1 VALVFIAE
9 VMLSLRCNLLES
21 RNSCSMVRTA
31 SAYLECWKCP
41 NWRAPNGFGAGN
53 PAATSGRFQREL
65 TMNNRSLQQANPT
78 DPGETRGHPNV
89 LPMDATLEIGG
100 EKFSV
105 ERGLFDMLPNHRNN
119 PRDKTTSLPPLSD
132 IARLS
137 LSIGRLLMESGE
149 SGRIIHEEIIR
160 VAYALGCD
168 SAEVYCQHA
177 AIIVTLRRGEEFC
190 VQMGKVGEHGV
201 NLRQSEA
208 IKDTL
213 RRVASGDLE
222 CSAAQTEFDDVPHT
236 TPSYPIWL
244 VCLCTGL
251 ACSAFG
257 RLFGVDW
264 PAFFPVLIGTASGQ
278 WIRHALI
285 VRKQNIFIVSGIVS
299 FGSAFLAGLGARL
312 LRSSHPE
319 TATVAAVLLLVPGVA
334 VLNIQMD
341 AIEGKPNLAAAR
353 GLRVIYLLVFM
364 TLGLIAAQRLIL
376 PVM

>member
-1 VALVFIAE
+1 
-9 VMLSLRCNLLES
+9 
-21 RNSCSMVRTA
+21 
-31 SAYLECWKCP
+31 
-41 NWRAPNGFGAGN
+41 
-53 PAATSGRFQREL
+53 
-65 TMNNRSLQQANPT
+65 
-78 DPGETRGHPNV
+78 
-89 LPMDATLEIGG
+89 
-100 EKFSV
+100 
-105 ERGLFDMLPNHRNN
+105 
-119 PRDKTTSLPPLSD
+119 
-132 IARLS
+132 
-137 LSIGRLLMESGE
+137 MESGE
-149 SGRIIHEEIIR
+149 SGRIIHEEIFR
-160 VAYALGCD
+160 VACALGCD

-208 IKDTL
+208 IRDTL
-213 RRVASGDLE
+213 RHVANGDLE
-222 CSAAQTEFDDVPHT
+222 CSAAQTELDDLPHT
-236 TPSYPIWL
+236 TPSYPVWV

-299 FGSAFLAGLGARL
+299 FGSAFLTGLGARL

-319 TATVAAVLLLVPGVA
+319 TAMVAAVLLLVPGVA

-353 GLRVIYLLVFM
+353 SLRVIYLLVFM
-364 TLGLIAAQRLIL
+364 TLGLVAAQRLIL
-376 PVM
+376 PVT

>member
-1 VALVFIAE
+1 
-9 VMLSLRCNLLES
+9 
-21 RNSCSMVRTA
+21 
-31 SAYLECWKCP
+31 
-41 NWRAPNGFGAGN
+41 
-53 PAATSGRFQREL
+53 
-65 TMNNRSLQQANPT
+65 
-78 DPGETRGHPNV
+78 
-89 LPMDATLEIGG
+89 
-100 EKFSV
+100 
-105 ERGLFDMLPNHRNN
+105 
-119 PRDKTTSLPPLSD
+119 
-132 IARLS
+132 
-137 LSIGRLLMESGE
+137 MESGE

-160 VAYALGCD
+160 VACALGCD

-201 NLRQSEA
+201 NLRRSEA

-222 CSAAQTEFDDVPHT
+222 CSGAQTELDDVPHT

-278 WIRHALI
+278 WVRHALI

-299 FGSAFLAGLGARL
+299 FGSAFLAGFGARL
-312 LRSSHPE
+312 LGSSHPE

-334 VLNIQMD
+334 VLNVQMD

-376 PVM
+376 PVI

>member
-1 VALVFIAE
+1 
-9 VMLSLRCNLLES
+9 
-21 RNSCSMVRTA
+21 
-31 SAYLECWKCP
+31 
-41 NWRAPNGFGAGN
+41 
-53 PAATSGRFQREL
+53 
-65 TMNNRSLQQANPT
+65 MNNRSLQQANPT

-105 ERGLFDMLPNHRNN
+105 DRGLFEMLPNHRNN
-119 PRDKTTSLPPLSD
+119 PPDKTTSLPPLSD

-312 LRSSHPE
+312 LGSSHPE
-319 TATVAAVLLLVPGVA
+319 TATVAAVLLLVPGAA
-334 VLNIQMD
+334 VLNVQMD